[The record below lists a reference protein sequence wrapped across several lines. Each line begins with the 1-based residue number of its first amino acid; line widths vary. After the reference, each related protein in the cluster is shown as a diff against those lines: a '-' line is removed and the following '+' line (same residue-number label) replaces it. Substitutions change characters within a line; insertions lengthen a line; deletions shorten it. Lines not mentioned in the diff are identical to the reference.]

1 MKLFLSWLELTF
13 YGSKS
18 GIFSEYLLSK
28 NHEFISRE
36 SFLKFFS
43 EKQMLPNQG
52 IWLQT
57 TEFLICSGCEEL
69 QLRYWWK
76 SVLLVLLVCKSVK
89 KNTIFKTIYRYI
101 YIFSIRVFF
110 HNTDDSHDSRGRE
123 GTMFYSTLPL
133 PPAHEHSDTYL
144 QLCMWDDYHI
154 FLIATLVFTRLILN
168 EMYHLIEL
176 PFDWLMMLH

>member
-1 MKLFLSWLELTF
+1 MKFFLSWLELTF
-13 YGSKS
+13 YSSKS

-57 TEFLICSGCEEL
+57 TEFLICSGREEL

-76 SVLLVLLVCKSVK
+76 LVLLVPLVCESVK
-89 KNTIFKTIYRYI
+89 KNTILRLYTDIYFFLSG
-101 YIFSIRVFF
+101 FSF
-110 HNTDDSHDSRGRE
+110 TDSDDSHDSRGRE

-144 QLCMWDDYHI
+144 QLCM
-154 FLIATLVFTRLILN
+154 
-168 EMYHLIEL
+168 
-176 PFDWLMMLH
+176 

>member
-1 MKLFLSWLELTF
+1 MKFFLSWLELTF

-76 SVLLVLLVCKSVK
+76 LVLLVPLVCKSVK
-89 KNTIFKTIYRYI
+89 KNTILRLYTDIYFFLSG
-101 YIFSIRVFF
+101 FSF
-110 HNTDDSHDSRGRE
+110 TDSGDSHDSRGRE

-144 QLCMWDDYHI
+144 QLCM
-154 FLIATLVFTRLILN
+154 
-168 EMYHLIEL
+168 
-176 PFDWLMMLH
+176 